1 MAVIA
6 AMKHLQAGHKLLMLA
21 YISEVSCEA
30 NDMLSKLASRMA
42 L

>member
-21 YISEVSCEA
+21 YISAVSCEA